1 MPFDASL
8 SNLINNLEFASYWVF
23 WLLPLPLLVWWL
35 VPRAPV
41 TSSAALRVPF
51 YQNLEPKMTQSQRS
65 PSLLRLLLAILVWVL
80 LVVAAA
86 RPQFVGDTVR
96 QPISGRS
103 LMLAVDISGS
113 MDEADMVISGRRMT
127 RLSMVKIVAGDFIE
141 KREGDHIGLI
151 LFGSQAYLQAPLTF
165 DRKTVATLLEESF
178 ISLAGRST
186 AIGDAIGLAVK
197 RLRDEDEKNRVLIL
211 LTDGANSAGNVEPLK
226 AADLAAQEKIKI
238 YTIGVGSLRSR
249 DLDEESLNAIA
260 EKTGGRYFRATNVN
274 DLMKIYELLDQI
286 EPVSQD
292 ELSYRPIKE
301 QFYYPLAF
309 ALFLS
314 VLIALLGNGVFKRF
328 LTKFKQ
334 SSSNQ
339 ISSAGESADK
349 ATIDKNIIN
358 EPPVEK
364 TKEAF

>member
-1 MPFDASL
+1 MSL
-8 SNLINNLEFASYWVF
+8 NMSFYTSYANLLNNLEFASNWVF

-35 VPRAPV
+35 FPRAPV
-41 TSSAALRVPF
+41 SSSAALRVPF
-51 YQNLEPKMTQSQRS
+51 YQNLEPKIIQSRRS
-65 PSLLRLLLAILVWVL
+65 PSALRIFLAVLVWLLLVS
-80 LVVAAA
+80 AAA

-96 QPISGRS
+96 QSISGRS
-103 LMLAVDISGS
+103 LMMAVDISGS

-127 RLSMVKIVAGDFIE
+127 RLSMVKIVAGEFIQ

-165 DRKTVATLLEESF
+165 DRKTVATLLDESF

-197 RLRDEDEKNRVLIL
+197 RLRDEDENNRVLIL

-249 DLDEESLNAIA
+249 DLDEPTLNSIA
-260 EKTGGRYFRATNVN
+260 EKTDGRYFRATNVE
-274 DLMKIYELLDQI
+274 DLLKIYDLLDQI

-301 QFYYPLAF
+301 LFYTPLAI

-314 VLIALLGNGVFKRF
+314 ALIALFGSGLFKR
-328 LTKFKQ
+328 LTSKN
-334 SSSNQ
+334 NQ
-339 ISSAGESADK
+339 IN
-349 ATIDKNIIN
+349 IDKDSTENTVVDN
-358 EPPVEK
+358 AQTSNK
-364 TKEAF
+364 KREAF